1 MMKKQLQKQLCIFAA
16 FAAAFLAAG
25 SIWYWQT
32 GGTLALTVLMFTP
45 TVSVLL
51 TTLLAG
57 AGWKELL
64 ANFHLKPRLRQNKG
78 RYLGVWLLTPV
89 VAYLGAAFYFL
100 LFPQQFT
107 LQSALAVESG
117 MQGTDYIA
125 FLATMIPLA
134 VLVNPL
140 MGLPQC
146 LGEELAW
153 RGWLLPKLTERFGQL
168 RTVLLTGLVWG
179 IWHAPV
185 VAMGYNYGEGHPIA
199 NVAAMV
205 LFCLVLGVIQGF
217 LFWRTD
223 SIWGPVLFH
232 AAVNGIDLWKP
243 TDLFMNSPANL
254 FVGTEPG
261 GYRRRI
267 GICSAGNLVPAAD
280 REGQGEH
287 LIFLR

>member
-25 SIWYWQT
+25 SICYWQT
-32 GGTLALTVLMFTP
+32 GDTLALTVLMFTP

-78 RYLGVWLLTPV
+78 RYLAVWLLTPV
-89 VAYLGAAFYFL
+89 VAYLGAAVYFL

-168 RTVLLTGLVWG
+168 RAVLLTGLIWG
-179 IWHAPV
+179 LWHAPV
-185 VAMGYNYGEGHPIA
+185 VAMGYNYGEGHPLA

-254 FVGTEPG
+254 FVGP
-261 GYRRRI
+261 
-267 GICSAGNLVPAAD
+267 NLV
-280 REGQGEH
+280 GIVGG
-287 LIFLR
+287 LGFVLLVIWCLRQIGRGKVSA

>member
-25 SIWYWQT
+25 SICYWQT
-32 GGTLALTVLMFTP
+32 GDTLALTVLMFTP
-45 TVSVLL
+45 AVSVLL

-89 VAYLGAAFYFL
+89 VAYLGAAVYFL

-168 RTVLLTGLVWG
+168 RAVLLTGLIWG
-179 IWHAPV
+179 LWHAPV
-185 VAMGYNYGEGHPIA
+185 VAMGYNYGEGHPLA

-254 FVGTEPG
+254 FVGP
-261 GYRRRI
+261 
-267 GICSAGNLVPAAD
+267 NLV
-280 REGQGEH
+280 GIVGG
-287 LIFLR
+287 LGFVLLVIWCLRQIGRGKVSA

>member
-25 SIWYWQT
+25 SICYWQT
-32 GGTLALTVLMFTP
+32 GDTLALTVLMFTP
-45 TVSVLL
+45 AVSVLL

-78 RYLGVWLLTPV
+78 RYLAVWLLTPV
-89 VAYLGAAFYFL
+89 VAYLGAAVYFL

-168 RTVLLTGLVWG
+168 RAVLLTGLIWG
-179 IWHAPV
+179 LWHAPV
-185 VAMGYNYGEGHPIA
+185 VAMGYNYGEGHPLA

-254 FVGTEPG
+254 FVGP
-261 GYRRRI
+261 
-267 GICSAGNLVPAAD
+267 NLV
-280 REGQGEH
+280 GIVGG
-287 LIFLR
+287 LGFVLLVIWCLRQIGRGKVSV

>member
-16 FAAAFLAAG
+16 FSAAFLAAG

-32 GGTLALTVLMFTP
+32 GDTLALTVLMFTP
-45 TVSVLL
+45 AVSVLL

-57 AGWKELL
+57 EGWKELL
-64 ANFHLKPRLRQNKG
+64 VNFHLKPRLRQNKG
-78 RYLGVWLLTPV
+78 CYLAVWLLTPV
-89 VAYLGAAFYFL
+89 VAYLGAAVYFL

-107 LQSALAVESG
+107 LQSALAAESG

-153 RGWLLPKLTERFGQL
+153 RDWLLPKLTERFGQL
-168 RTVLLTGLVWG
+168 RSVLLTGLIWG
-179 IWHAPV
+179 LWHAPI
-185 VAMGYNYGEGHPIA
+185 VAMGYNYGEGHPLA

-254 FVGTEPG
+254 FVGP
-261 GYRRRI
+261 
-267 GICSAGNLVPAAD
+267 NLVGIVGGLGFVLLA
-280 REGQGEH
+280 
-287 LIFLR
+287 IWCLRQIGKGKVST

>member
-78 RYLGVWLLTPV
+78 RYLRVWLLTPV

-168 RTVLLTGLVWG
+168 RAVLLTGLIWG
-179 IWHAPV
+179 LWHAPV
-185 VAMGYNYGEGHPIA
+185 VAMGYNYGEGHPLA

-254 FVGTEPG
+254 FVGP
-261 GYRRRI
+261 
-267 GICSAGNLVPAAD
+267 NLV
-280 REGQGEH
+280 GIVGG
-287 LIFLR
+287 LGFVLLVIWCLRQIGRGKVSA

>member
-16 FAAAFLAAG
+16 FAAAFLAVG

-32 GGTLALTVLMFTP
+32 GGTLVLTVLMFTP
-45 TVSVLL
+45 AVSVLL
-51 TTLLAG
+51 TTLLTG
-57 AGWKELL
+57 EGWKELL

-89 VAYLGAAFYFL
+89 VA
-100 LFPQQFT
+100 
-107 LQSALAVESG
+107 
-117 MQGTDYIA
+117 
-125 FLATMIPLA
+125 
-134 VLVNPL
+134 
-140 MGLPQC
+140 PQC

-168 RTVLLTGLVWG
+168 RAVLLTGLVWG
-179 IWHAPV
+179 LWHAPV
-185 VAMGYNYGEGHPIA
+185 VAMGYNYGEGHPLA

-254 FVGTEPG
+254 FVGP
-261 GYRRRI
+261 
-267 GICSAGNLVPAAD
+267 NLVGIVGGLGFVLLAIWCLRWASSAD
-280 REGQGEH
+280 WDLFCWQSGACGR
-287 LIFLR
+287 

>member
-25 SIWYWQT
+25 SICYWQT
-32 GGTLALTVLMFTP
+32 GDTLALTVLMFTP
-45 TVSVLL
+45 AVSVLL

-78 RYLGVWLLTPV
+78 RYLAVWLLTPV
-89 VAYLGAAFYFL
+89 VAYLGAAVYFL

-168 RTVLLTGLVWG
+168 RAVLLTGLIWG
-179 IWHAPV
+179 LWHAPV
-185 VAMGYNYGEGHPIA
+185 VAMGYNYGEGHPLA

-254 FVGTEPG
+254 FVGP
-261 GYRRRI
+261 
-267 GICSAGNLVPAAD
+267 NLV
-280 REGQGEH
+280 GIVGG
-287 LIFLR
+287 LGFVLLVIWCLRQIGRGKVSA

>member
-25 SIWYWQT
+25 CIWYWQT
-32 GGTLALTVLMFTP
+32 GDTLALTVLMFTP
-45 TVSVLL
+45 AVSVLL

-107 LQSALAVESG
+107 LQSTLAVESG

-168 RTVLLTGLVWG
+168 RAVLLTSLVWG
-179 IWHAPV
+179 LWHAPV
-185 VAMGYNYGEGHPIA
+185 VAMGYNYGEGHPLA
-199 NVAAMV
+199 NVAAMI
-205 LFCLVLGVIQGF
+205 LFCLVLGAIQGF

-254 FVGTEPG
+254 FVGP
-261 GYRRRI
+261 
-267 GICSAGNLVPAAD
+267 NLV
-280 REGQGEH
+280 GIVGG
-287 LIFLR
+287 LGFVLLVIWCLRQIGRGKVSA

>member
-32 GGTLALTVLMFTP
+32 GDTLALTVLMFTP
-45 TVSVLL
+45 AVSVLL

-168 RTVLLTGLVWG
+168 RSVLLTGLVWG

-185 VAMGYNYGEGHPIA
+185 VAMGYNYGEGHPLA

-254 FVGTEPG
+254 FVGP
-261 GYRRRI
+261 
-267 GICSAGNLVPAAD
+267 NLV
-280 REGQGEH
+280 GIVGG
-287 LIFLR
+287 LGFVLLVIWCLRQIGRGKVSA

>member
-32 GGTLALTVLMFTP
+32 GDTLALTVLMFTP
-45 TVSVLL
+45 AVSVLL

-78 RYLGVWLLTPV
+78 RYLAVWLLT
-89 VAYLGAAFYFL
+89 
-100 LFPQQFT
+100 
-107 LQSALAVESG
+107 
-117 MQGTDYIA
+117 
-125 FLATMIPLA
+125 
-134 VLVNPL
+134 
-140 MGLPQC
+140 
-146 LGEELAW
+146 
-153 RGWLLPKLTERFGQL
+153 
-168 RTVLLTGLVWG
+168 
-179 IWHAPV
+179 PV
-185 VAMGYNYGEGHPIA
+185 VAMGYNYGEGHPLA

-254 FVGTEPG
+254 FVGP
-261 GYRRRI
+261 
-267 GICSAGNLVPAAD
+267 NLVGIVGGLGFVLLA
-280 REGQGEH
+280 
-287 LIFLR
+287 IWCLRQIGKGKVST

>member
-25 SIWYWQT
+25 SICYWQT
-32 GGTLALTVLMFTP
+32 GDTLALTVLMFTP
-45 TVSVLL
+45 AVSVLL

-89 VAYLGAAFYFL
+89 VAYLGAAVYFL
-100 LFPQQFT
+100 LFLQQFT

-146 LGEELAW
+146 LGEELTW

-168 RTVLLTGLVWG
+168 RAVLLTGLVWG

-185 VAMGYNYGEGHPIA
+185 VAMGYNYGEGHPLA

-254 FVGTEPG
+254 FVGP
-261 GYRRRI
+261 
-267 GICSAGNLVPAAD
+267 NLV
-280 REGQGEH
+280 GIVGG
-287 LIFLR
+287 LGFVLLVIWCLRQIGRGKVSA

>member
-51 TTLLAG
+51 TALLTG
-57 AGWKELL
+57 EGWKELL

-78 RYLGVWLLTPV
+78 RYLAVWLLTPV
-89 VAYLGAAFYFL
+89 VAYLGAAVYFL

-107 LQSALAVESG
+107 LQSVLAVESG

-168 RTVLLTGLVWG
+168 RAVLLTGLVWG

-185 VAMGYNYGEGHPIA
+185 VAMGYNYGEGHPLA

-254 FVGTEPG
+254 FVGP
-261 GYRRRI
+261 
-267 GICSAGNLVPAAD
+267 NLV
-280 REGQGEH
+280 GIVGG
-287 LIFLR
+287 LGFVLLVIWCLRQIGRGKVSA

>member
-64 ANFHLKPRLRQNKG
+64 ASFHLKPRLRQNKG

-89 VAYLGAAFYFL
+89 VAYLGAAVYFL
-100 LFPQQFT
+100 LFLQQFT

-168 RTVLLTGLVWG
+168 RAVLLTGLIWG
-179 IWHAPV
+179 LWHAPV
-185 VAMGYNYGEGHPIA
+185 VAMGYNYGEGHPLA

-254 FVGTEPG
+254 FVGP
-261 GYRRRI
+261 
-267 GICSAGNLVPAAD
+267 NLV
-280 REGQGEH
+280 GIVGG
-287 LIFLR
+287 LGFVLLVIWCLRQIGRGKVSA

>member
-16 FAAAFLAAG
+16 FVAAFLAAG

-45 TVSVLL
+45 AVSVLL

-89 VAYLGAAFYFL
+89 VAYLGAAVYFL
-100 LFPQQFT
+100 LFLQQFT

-146 LGEELAW
+146 LGEELTW

-168 RTVLLTGLVWG
+168 RAVLLTGLIWG
-179 IWHAPV
+179 LWHAPV
-185 VAMGYNYGEGHPIA
+185 VAMGYNYGEGHPLA

-254 FVGTEPG
+254 FVGP
-261 GYRRRI
+261 
-267 GICSAGNLVPAAD
+267 NLV
-280 REGQGEH
+280 GIVGG
-287 LIFLR
+287 LGFVLLVIWCLRQIGRGKVSA

>member
-1 MMKKQLQKQLCIFAA
+1 M
-16 FAAAFLAAG
+16 
-25 SIWYWQT
+25 
-32 GGTLALTVLMFTP
+32 
-45 TVSVLL
+45 
-51 TTLLAG
+51 
-57 AGWKELL
+57 
-64 ANFHLKPRLRQNKG
+64 
-78 RYLGVWLLTPV
+78 WLLTPV

-168 RTVLLTGLVWG
+168 RAVLLTGLVWG

-185 VAMGYNYGEGHPIA
+185 VAMGYNYGEGHPLA

-254 FVGTEPG
+254 FVGP
-261 GYRRRI
+261 
-267 GICSAGNLVPAAD
+267 NLVGIVGGLGFVLLA
-280 REGQGEH
+280 
-287 LIFLR
+287 IWCLRQIGKSKVSA

>member
-45 TVSVLL
+45 AVSVLL

-64 ANFHLKPRLRQNKG
+64 ASFHLKPRLRQNKG

-168 RTVLLTGLVWG
+168 RAVLLTGLIWG
-179 IWHAPV
+179 LWHAPV
-185 VAMGYNYGEGHPIA
+185 VAMGYNYGEGHPLA

-254 FVGTEPG
+254 FVGP
-261 GYRRRI
+261 
-267 GICSAGNLVPAAD
+267 NLV
-280 REGQGEH
+280 GIVGG
-287 LIFLR
+287 LGFVLLVIWCLRQIGRGKVSA

>member
-16 FAAAFLAAG
+16 FVAAFLAAG

-45 TVSVLL
+45 AVSVLL

-64 ANFHLKPRLRQNKG
+64 ASFHLKPRLRQNKG

-89 VAYLGAAFYFL
+89 VAYLGAAVYFL

-168 RTVLLTGLVWG
+168 RAVLLTGLIWG
-179 IWHAPV
+179 LWHAPV
-185 VAMGYNYGEGHPIA
+185 VAMGYNYGEGHPLA

-254 FVGTEPG
+254 FVGP
-261 GYRRRI
+261 
-267 GICSAGNLVPAAD
+267 NLV
-280 REGQGEH
+280 GIVGG
-287 LIFLR
+287 LGFVLLVIWCLRQIGRGKVSA

>member
-1 MMKKQLQKQLCIFAA
+1 MKKQLQKQLAIFVAII
-16 FAAAFLAAG
+16 AAFLAAG
-25 SIWYWQT
+25 SFWYGRT
-32 GGTLALTVLMFTP
+32 GDSLALTALMFTP
-45 TVSVLL
+45 AASVLL
-51 TTLLAG
+51 TTLLTG

-64 ANFHLKPRLRQNKG
+64 GGFRLKPRLRQNKG
-78 RYLGVWLLTPV
+78 RYLAVWLLTPV
-89 VAYLGAAFYFL
+89 VAYLGAAVYFL

-107 LQSALAVESG
+107 LQSALALESG

-125 FLATMIPLA
+125 FLAAMIPLA

-153 RGWLLPKLTERFGQL
+153 RGWLLPKLTEQFGQL
-168 RTVLLTGLVWG
+168 RAVLLTSLIWGL
-179 IWHAPV
+179 WHAPV
-185 VAMGYNYGEGHPIA
+185 VAMGYNYGEGHPLA

-243 TDLFMNSPANL
+243 SDLFMNGPSNL
-254 FVGTEPG
+254 FVGP
-261 GYRRRI
+261 
-267 GICSAGNLVPAAD
+267 NLVGIVGGVGFVLLAVWC
-280 REGQGEH
+280 
-287 LIFLR
+287 LRQIVNGRARA

>member
-89 VAYLGAAFYFL
+89 VAYLGAAVYFL
-100 LFPQQFT
+100 LFLQQFT

-146 LGEELAW
+146 LGEELTW

-168 RTVLLTGLVWG
+168 RAVLLTGLIWG
-179 IWHAPV
+179 LWHAPV
-185 VAMGYNYGEGHPIA
+185 VAMGYNYGEGHPLA

-254 FVGTEPG
+254 FVGP
-261 GYRRRI
+261 
-267 GICSAGNLVPAAD
+267 NLV
-280 REGQGEH
+280 GIVGG
-287 LIFLR
+287 LGFVLLVIWCLRQIGRGKVSA

>member
-45 TVSVLL
+45 AVSVLL

-89 VAYLGAAFYFL
+89 VAYLGAAVYFL

-168 RTVLLTGLVWG
+168 RRDGAVLSGAGCDSGPSVLEDRFDLGTGALSRGGQWNRSVEADRPLYEQPG
-179 IWHAPV
+179 QP
-185 VAMGYNYGEGHPIA
+185 
-199 NVAAMV
+199 
-205 LFCLVLGVIQGF
+205 LC
-217 LFWRTD
+217 
-223 SIWGPVLFH
+223 
-232 AAVNGIDLWKP
+232 
-243 TDLFMNSPANL
+243 
-254 FVGTEPG
+254 GTEPG

-280 REGQGEH
+280 REGQGEL

>member
-16 FAAAFLAAG
+16 FVAAFLAAG

-168 RTVLLTGLVWG
+168 RAVLLTGLVWG

-185 VAMGYNYGEGHPIA
+185 VAMGYNYGEGHPLA

-254 FVGTEPG
+254 FVGP
-261 GYRRRI
+261 
-267 GICSAGNLVPAAD
+267 NLV
-280 REGQGEH
+280 GIVGG
-287 LIFLR
+287 LGFVLLVIWCLRQIGRGKVSA

>member
-25 SIWYWQT
+25 SICYWQT

-78 RYLGVWLLTPV
+78 RYLAVWLLTPV
-89 VAYLGAAFYFL
+89 VAYLGAAVYFL

-168 RTVLLTGLVWG
+168 RAVLLTGLIWG
-179 IWHAPV
+179 LWHAPV
-185 VAMGYNYGEGHPIA
+185 VAMGYNYGEGHPLA

-254 FVGTEPG
+254 FVGP
-261 GYRRRI
+261 
-267 GICSAGNLVPAAD
+267 NLV
-280 REGQGEH
+280 GIVGG
-287 LIFLR
+287 LGFVLLVIWCLRQIGRGKVSA

>member
-16 FAAAFLAAG
+16 FVAAFLAAG

-57 AGWKELL
+57 AGWNDLL
-64 ANFHLKPRLRQNKG
+64 ASFHLTPRLRQQKG
-78 RYLGVWLLTPV
+78 RALGVWLLTPV

-168 RTVLLTGLVWG
+168 RAVLLTGLVWG

-185 VAMGYNYGEGHPIA
+185 VAMGYNYGEGHPLA

-254 FVGTEPG
+254 FVAVSYTHLTLPTT
-261 GYRRRI
+261 
-267 GICSAGNLVPAAD
+267 SLV
-280 REGQGEH
+280 
-287 LIFLR
+287 

>member
-1 MMKKQLQKQLCIFAA
+1 MKKQLQKQLCIFAA

-64 ANFHLKPRLRQNKG
+64 ASFHLKPRLRQNKG

-168 RTVLLTGLVWG
+168 RAVLLTGPCLGNLARAGGGDGLQLRGRASACQRRRDGAVLSGAGCDSG
-179 IWHAPV
+179 IS
-185 VAMGYNYGEGHPIA
+185 
-199 NVAAMV
+199 V
-205 LFCLVLGVIQGF
+205 LEDRFDLGTGALSRGGQWNRSVEADRPLYEQPGQP
-217 LFWRTD
+217 LC
-223 SIWGPVLFH
+223 G
-232 AAVNGIDLWKP
+232 AK
-243 TDLFMNSPANL
+243 
-254 FVGTEPG
+254 PG
-261 GYRRRI
+261 GHRRRI

-280 REGQGEH
+280 WEG
-287 LIFLR
+287 

>member
-32 GGTLALTVLMFTP
+32 GDTLALTVLMFTP

-89 VAYLGAAFYFL
+89 VAYLGAAVYFL

-168 RTVLLTGLVWG
+168 RAVLLTGLVWG

-185 VAMGYNYGEGHPIA
+185 VAMGYNYGEGHPLA

-223 SIWGPVLFH
+223 SIWDRCSFTRRSMESICGSR
-232 AAVNGIDLWKP
+232 P
-243 TDLFMNSPANL
+243 TSL
-254 FVGTEPG
+254 
-261 GYRRRI
+261 
-267 GICSAGNLVPAAD
+267 
-280 REGQGEH
+280 
-287 LIFLR
+287 

>member
-25 SIWYWQT
+25 SICYWQT
-32 GGTLALTVLMFTP
+32 GDTLALTVLMFTP
-45 TVSVLL
+45 AVSVLL

-89 VAYLGAAFYFL
+89 VAYLGAAVYFL
-100 LFPQQFT
+100 LFLQQFT

-168 RTVLLTGLVWG
+168 RAVLLTGLVWG

-185 VAMGYNYGEGHPIA
+185 VAMGYNYGEGHPLA

-254 FVGTEPG
+254 FVGP
-261 GYRRRI
+261 
-267 GICSAGNLVPAAD
+267 NLV
-280 REGQGEH
+280 GIVGG
-287 LIFLR
+287 LGFVLLVIWCLRQIGRGKVSA